1 MPLRLITLL
10 ALWAISPTLMAE
22 EALVLI
28 GHNMLQKADL
38 ATIQRLYTG
47 RVVSLNLQ
55 SATPLNL
62 LAGDPLR
69 QQFLASVLGQTEE
82 QYTGYWLVRRYIGK
96 GAPPQEVATPEEV
109 IRIVGS
115 TPGAV
120 GYIPLSKLPP
130 GANVIFRR

>member
-1 MPLRLITLL
+1 MQLRLIILL
-10 ALWAISPTLMAE
+10 ALWAISPKLMAE

-28 GHNMLQKADL
+28 GHSMLQKTDL

-47 RVVSLNLQ
+47 RVVSLNQQ

-69 QQFLASVLGQTEE
+69 QQFLSSVLGQSEE

-96 GAPPQEVATPEEV
+96 GAPPQEVASSEDV

-130 GANVIFRR
+130 GANVILRR